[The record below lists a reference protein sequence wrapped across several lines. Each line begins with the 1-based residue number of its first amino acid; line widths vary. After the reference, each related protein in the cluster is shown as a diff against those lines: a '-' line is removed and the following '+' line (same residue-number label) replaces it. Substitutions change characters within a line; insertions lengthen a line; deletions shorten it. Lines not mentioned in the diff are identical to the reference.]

1 MGKRELRQ
9 FEHHLDA
16 LQAQIGL
23 CRKGIDEN
31 FLVDGFAWYLKK
43 LQIAQPDL
51 EKLGLYEQCR
61 DAILRAEEL
70 VKRGPAHDQEA
81 EMLILDT
88 NRALTAA
95 SGIREEIS
103 KVLSEK
109 PDATADDFKPDP
121 DRWVLEDA
129 RKNGARNGVEH
140 D

>member
-70 VKRGPAHDQEA
+70 VERGPAHDHEA
-81 EMLILDT
+81 EMLILHA

-95 SGIREEIS
+95 SGTREAITKQLIEN
-103 KVLSEK
+103 
-109 PDATADDFKPDP
+109 PNATVDDFKPNP
-121 DRWVLEDA
+121 DR
-129 RKNGARNGVEH
+129 
-140 D
+140 